1 MERIATRVMDRLDSL
16 MDRVGHTGIEGA
28 ARKLPIVLNPYEH
41 DSTISVRKGDNRFLQ
56 RL

>member
-1 MERIATRVMDRLDSL
+1 